1 MQIRV
6 VREPTKNDTTLGALF
21 IDGHW
26 QCHTLE
32 DAIRAAGEK
41 VYGETAIPAGRYKLI
56 LSMSN
61 RFKKIMPEVVAVPG
75 FAGIRI
81 HAGNTAKDTEGCL
94 LLGQT
99 RNVETRSIGQ
109 SKLALQAFTTKITA
123 VWDAKGELWITYVNP
138 V

>member
-32 DAIRAAGEK
+32 DVIRPAGEK

-109 SKLALQAFTTKITA
+109 SKLAIQAFTTKITA

>member
-6 VREPTKNDTTLGALF
+6 VREPTKNATSLAALW
-21 IDGHW
+21 IDGHC
-26 QCHTLE
+26 QCHTLVYV
-32 DAIRAAGEK
+32 IRPAGEK

-109 SKLALQAFTTKITA
+109 SKLAIQAFTTKITA

>member
-32 DAIRAAGEK
+32 DVIRPAGAK

>member
-6 VREPTKNDTTLGALF
+6 VREPTKNDTTLGSLF
-21 IDGHW
+21 IDDHW

-32 DAIRAAGEK
+32 DVIRPAGEK
-41 VYGETAIPAGRYKLI
+41 VYGQTAIPAGRYKII

-99 RNVETRSIGQ
+99 RNVDTRSIGQ

-138 V
+138 G

>member
-1 MQIRV
+1 MHIRL

-21 IDGHW
+21 IDDHW

-32 DAIRAAGEK
+32 DVIRPAGEK

-123 VWDAKGELWITYVNP
+123 VWDAKGELWITCVNP
-138 V
+138 A

>member
-138 V
+138 A

>member
-6 VREPTKNDTTLGALF
+6 VREPTKNDTTLGSLF
-21 IDGHW
+21 IDDHW

-32 DAIRAAGEK
+32 DVIRPAGEK
-41 VYGETAIPAGRYKLI
+41 VYGQTAIPAGRYKLI

-99 RNVETRSIGQ
+99 RNVDTRSIGQ

-138 V
+138 G

>member
-32 DAIRAAGEK
+32 DVIRPAGEK

-109 SKLALQAFTTKITA
+109 SKLALQAFTTKIPA

>member
-32 DAIRAAGEK
+32 DVIRPAGEK

-123 VWDAKGELWITYVNP
+123 VWDA
-138 V
+138 

>member
-32 DAIRAAGEK
+32 DVIRPAGEK

-109 SKLALQAFTTKITA
+109 SKLALAAFMTKITA
-123 VWDAKGELWITYVNP
+123 VWDAKDELWITYVNP
-138 V
+138 A

>member
-1 MQIRV
+1 MHIRI

-21 IDGHW
+21 IDDHW

-32 DAIRAAGEK
+32 DIIRPVGEK
-41 VYGETAIPAGRYKLI
+41 VYGETAIPAGRYKLV

-61 RFKKIMPEVVAVPG
+61 RFKRILPEVLAVPE
-75 FAGIRI
+75 FTGIRI

-109 SKLALQAFTTKITA
+109 SKLALAAFMTKITA
-123 VWDAKGELWITYVNP
+123 VWNAKGELWITYVNP
-138 V
+138 A

>member
-32 DAIRAAGEK
+32 DVIRPAGEK